1 MVVHPV
7 NHFQQDLRLLI
18 ESLFCLIYEDGGFEI
33 ERLDEFKQ
41 SVYRLRNDY
50 GRQPEPVAKLL
61 GGDGLARTLQ
71 SVEDDTKVLARLLEH
86 VRVPCMDY
94 MVVDGF
100 PFSSIYLEI
109 DDERFRNLFETDA
122 ARPGVDVNPEYAV
135 PRSGKQ
141 CRGTRNR
148 EKYATFVYPL
158 LPVEIIVRAWASIF
172 WRILSVKDIELQ
184 IRHRSVISAS
194 RLLLNVAELESS
206 RQGHLS

>member
-1 MVVHPV
+1 M
-7 NHFQQDLRLLI
+7 
-18 ESLFCLIYEDGGFEI
+18 
-33 ERLDEFKQ
+33 
-41 SVYRLRNDY
+41 
-50 GRQPEPVAKLL
+50 L

-94 MVVDGF
+94 MVVDDF
-100 PFSSIYLEI
+100 PFSPIYLEI

-122 ARPGVDVNPEYAV
+122 ARPGVDINPEHAV

>member
-1 MVVHPV
+1 
-7 NHFQQDLRLLI
+7 
-18 ESLFCLIYEDGGFEI
+18 
-33 ERLDEFKQ
+33 
-41 SVYRLRNDY
+41 
-50 GRQPEPVAKLL
+50 
-61 GGDGLARTLQ
+61 
-71 SVEDDTKVLARLLEH
+71 
-86 VRVPCMDY
+86 MDY

-109 DDERFRNLFETDA
+109 DNERFRNLFETDTA
-122 ARPGVDVNPEYAV
+122 HPGVDVNPEHAV

-158 LPVEIIVRAWASIF
+158 LPIEVIVRTWSNVL

-184 IRHRSVISAS
+184 IRHCSVISAS